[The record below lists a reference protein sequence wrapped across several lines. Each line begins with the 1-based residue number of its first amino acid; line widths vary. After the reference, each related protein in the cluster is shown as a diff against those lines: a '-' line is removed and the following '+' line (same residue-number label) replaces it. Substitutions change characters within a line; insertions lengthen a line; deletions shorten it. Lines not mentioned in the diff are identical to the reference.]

1 MVRHPRF
8 ELGPSAWKADILA
21 IILMPLYEEIVY
33 YTIFELIL
41 RELNAL
47 LDFHKHFHR
56 IGLRLTMIFDFSHLK
71 KTNVNYLSHGL
82 RVFKVSIVLIALGI
96 IGVIHGLF
104 PFVFVKTVSNGV
116 KRVADDISRF

>member
-21 IILMPLYEEIVY
+21 IILMPLHEETVY

-47 LDFHKHFHR
+47 LDFHKHF
-56 IGLRLTMIFDFSHLK
+56 
-71 KTNVNYLSHGL
+71 Y
-82 RVFKVSIVLIALGI
+82 
-96 IGVIHGLF
+96 
-104 PFVFVKTVSNGV
+104 
-116 KRVADDISRF
+116 

>member
-47 LDFHKHFHR
+47 LDFHKHFYR

-96 IGVIHGLF
+96 IGLIHGLF
-104 PFVFVKTVSNGV
+104 PFAFVKTVSNGV
-116 KRVADDISRF
+116 KKIADDISHF